1 MTNNQSHPPFSNVH
15 EQRSN
20 RLMLSLWIT
29 LAFVIFEVISGTL
42 ANSLALL
49 TDAAHNLTDVLTLA
63 LSWVAIRL
71 ALKPANSNHTY
82 GFHRAGILIALLN
95 ASSLIVVSGFV
106 GFEAYRRFREPVEIQ
121 SMLMSI
127 TSGIAFVVN
136 LVTALLIRN
145 GSRTDLNLRSAYL
158 HLMGD
163 VFSTLGAF
171 IAGIAI
177 VFTGLNWL
185 DPFVSLLIVS
195 LILWN
200 ALKIILETIQILLES
215 APRDINVAQLV
226 EDLRQVPGV
235 IDVHDVHVWS
245 ITTEVRSLSAHIVTD
260 DIYLSEGALIQDR
273 IGQLLRQNYA
283 ISHATLQ
290 LECKSCQP
298 ALLYCDLNLSN
309 SSQISR

>member
-1 MTNNQSHPPFSNVH
+1 MTINQGYPTNSNVH

-29 LAFVIFEVISGTL
+29 IAFVIFEIISGTL

-95 ASSLIVVSGFV
+95 AGSLIVVSGFV
-106 GFEAYRRFREPVEIQ
+106 GFEAYRRFREPVEVQ
-121 SMLMSI
+121 STLMSI
-127 TSGIAFVVN
+127 TSAIAFVVN
-136 LVTALLIRN
+136 LVTARLIRH
-145 GSRTDLNLRSAYL
+145 GSKSDLNLRSAYL

-177 VFTGLNWL
+177 AFTGLNWL
-185 DPFVSLLIVS
+185 DPLVSLLIVG

-215 APRDINVAQLV
+215 APRDVNVAQLV

-245 ITTEVRSLSAHIVTD
+245 ITPEMRSLSAHIVTD
-260 DIYLSEGALIQDR
+260 DIFLSEGALIQDR
-273 IGQLLRQNYA
+273 IGQLLRQHYA

-290 LECKSCQP
+290 LECKECQP

-309 SSQISR
+309 SSQTSR

>member
-1 MTNNQSHPPFSNVH
+1 MTTNESHPTLSH
-15 EQRSN
+15 EHAQRSN

-29 LAFVIFEVISGTL
+29 LAFVIFEVISGIL

-63 LSWVAIRL
+63 LSWAAIRL
-71 ALKPANSNHTY
+71 ALKPADSNHTY
-82 GFHRAGILIALLN
+82 GFHRVGILIALLN
-95 ASSLIVVSGFV
+95 ASSLILVSGFV
-106 GFEAYRRFREPVEIQ
+106 GFEAYRRFRESVEVQ

-127 TSGIAFVVN
+127 TSGIAFGVN
-136 LVTALLIRN
+136 LMTALLIRH
-145 GSRTDLNLRSAYL
+145 GSHTDLNLRSAYL

-177 VFTGLNWL
+177 ALTGLNWL
-185 DPFVSLLIVS
+185 DPFVSLLIVG

-200 ALKIILETIQILLES
+200 AFKIILETIQILLES
-215 APRDINVAQLV
+215 APRDVNVARLV

-245 ITTEVRSLSAHIVTD
+245 ITTEMRSLSAHIVTD
-260 DIYLSEGALIQDR
+260 DICLSEGSLIQDR
-273 IGQLLRQNYA
+273 IGQLLRQQYA

-290 LECKSCQP
+290 LECKECQP
-298 ALLYCDLNLSN
+298 ALMYCDLNLSN
-309 SSQISR
+309 STPTSR

>member
-1 MTNNQSHPPFSNVH
+1 MTINHSHPTFSNVH

-29 LAFVIFEVISGTL
+29 LAFVVFEVISGTL

-71 ALKPANSNHTY
+71 ALKPADSNHTF

-106 GFEAYRRFREPVEIQ
+106 GFEAYRRFQEPVEVQ
-121 SMLMSI
+121 STLMSI

-136 LVTALLIRN
+136 LVTALLIRR

-177 VFTGLNWL
+177 AFTGWNWL
-185 DPFVSLLIVS
+185 DPLVSLLIV
-195 LILWN
+195 
-200 ALKIILETIQILLES
+200 
-215 APRDINVAQLV
+215 
-226 EDLRQVPGV
+226 G
-235 IDVHDVHVWS
+235 
-245 ITTEVRSLSAHIVTD
+245 
-260 DIYLSEGALIQDR
+260 
-273 IGQLLRQNYA
+273 
-283 ISHATLQ
+283 
-290 LECKSCQP
+290 
-298 ALLYCDLNLSN
+298 
-309 SSQISR
+309 